1 MRPGPRGG
9 GDCPPHLLPPA
20 PRPYQTERT
29 PSGPQSSV
37 SRVPR
42 GRQQP
47 EIRFQNGIIL
57 HANSTLETPGHL
69 PIGLWLLYFVL
80 NNSCPKCAH
89 HTHWPHYDARENGR
103 WVGAHQHFRS
113 E

>member
-42 GRQQP
+42 GMQQT
-47 EIRFQNGIIL
+47 ENRFQNGIIL

-69 PIGLWLLYFVL
+69 PIG
-80 NNSCPKCAH
+80 SCLSDILTFRGRPTTGGGCAAGPYI
-89 HTHWPHYDARENGR
+89 TL
-103 WVGAHQHFRS
+103 
-113 E
+113 